1 MKTSLSIWSVHKY
14 VYAKSMDNEAFIDFV
29 GTTGAE
35 GVELLSVFWN
45 KDGHEVK
52 RLQQALIRNKLKLAC
67 FGACNNLAVS
77 DPEARLGQLKDIT
90 DSVDKAV
97 ELGASIVRVF
107 SGDKDPEVTYDQAKS
122 WIING
127 LKEAAQ
133 YAENKGITLCLENH
147 GYFAGKAEQVL
158 EVIQEVGS
166 PFLKSTFDTG
176 NFLLVDDNPNEAIIK
191 LKDQIA
197 HVHFKDYSIV
207 EENYQGNID
216 HSINGIRYAGKVPG
230 EGIVDLR
237 NILAQLKQNSYYGW
251 LTVEYEGDEE
261 QKEGSI
267 RSINNLQQ
275 ILSTL

>member
-1 MKTSLSIWSVHKY
+1 V
-14 VYAKSMDNEAFIDFV
+14 
-29 GTTGAE
+29 
-35 GVELLSVFWN
+35 
-45 KDGHEVK
+45 
-52 RLQQALIRNKLKLAC
+52 QQALDRNRLKLAC

-77 DPEARLGQLKDIT
+77 DSETRLGQVKDIT

-97 ELGASIVRVF
+97 QLGASFVRVF
-107 SGDKDPEVTYDQAKS
+107 SGDKDEEVTYEQAKS

-133 YAENKGITLCLENH
+133 YAGSKGITLCLENH
-147 GYFAGKAEQVL
+147 GYFAGKADQVL

-166 PFLKSTFDTG
+166 SFLKSTFDTG

-191 LKDQIA
+191 LKHQIA
-197 HVHFKDYSIV
+197 HVHFKDFSIV
-207 EENYQGNID
+207 EENYQGHIY
-216 HSINGIRYAGKVPG
+216 HSINGIRYAGRIPG
-230 EGIVDLR
+230 EGVVDLHH
-237 NILAQLKQNSYYGW
+237 ILSQLKQDGYNGW

-275 ILSTL
+275 ILSVL